1 MEFLQITTT
10 TKNLVKSPTLAS
22 GPFSRQEKS
31 LLKKDLEAEKRKNEL
46 CLLEIEKLQRELDQ
60 WKEIVRDDM
69 DVGVG
74 FLRIENEDL
83 KDELQENQ

>member
-1 MEFLQITTT
+1 M
-10 TKNLVKSPTLAS
+10 
-22 GPFSRQEKS
+22 
-31 LLKKDLEAEKRKNEL
+31 LKKDLEAEKRTNEL

>member
-1 MEFLQITTT
+1 MI
-10 TKNLVKSPTLAS
+10 PLAS
-22 GPFSRQEKS
+22 GPFYRQEKS

>member
-1 MEFLQITTT
+1 M
-10 TKNLVKSPTLAS
+10 
-22 GPFSRQEKS
+22 
-31 LLKKDLEAEKRKNEL
+31 LKKDLEAEKRKNEF

-69 DVGVG
+69 DAGVG